1 MDASVQI
8 NAARAALARA
18 AWARGLAPYYD
29 ENAII
34 DLLVDI
40 RHWCDSAGIDFAAGD
55 QCAARIYRNEA
66 GGMS

>member
-1 MDASVQI
+1 MDCTVQI

-29 ENAII
+29 EAAIT

-40 RHWCDSAGIDFAAGD
+40 RHWCRAAGIDFAASD
-55 QCAARIYRNEA
+55 WCAARIYHNET
-66 GGMS
+66 GSVS